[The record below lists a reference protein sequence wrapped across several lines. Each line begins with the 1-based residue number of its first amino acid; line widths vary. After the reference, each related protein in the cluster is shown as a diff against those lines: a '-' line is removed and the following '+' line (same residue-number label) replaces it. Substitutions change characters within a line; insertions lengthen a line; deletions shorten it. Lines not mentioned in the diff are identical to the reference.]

1 MKKVFNKSEIEQ
13 AVDLVNDILRYDVLH
28 ILNSQFK
35 LLDELTQKSDNI
47 SVAELKNIL
56 NNKSSVNALVQDCVC
71 VLKQFSDQNSLSEN
85 EFNLN
90 KEIESA
96 IIKLN
101 SELERNNQNFSL
113 IYNYIDEDIFLKGDE
128 IVVQTVIYN
137 LFYLAFGNFS
147 NNKVEFFYSF
157 ESGFAT
163 ISMKYKGDKH
173 QIIDNVNFDNN
184 TSIHNSQNSQI
195 SNSYLILKTL
205 EKLGVGLISYS
216 GQDDQNVINFT
227 LHLNANSIK
236 IENKFS
242 SHTDEISRN
251 SDWSDK
257 TVLIVD
263 DIEVNFF
270 FIDTILSETNV
281 KTIYAEN
288 GKIAVDICHD
298 NKEIDAVLMDIKM
311 PVMDGIEATKIIKSF
326 NPELPVIMLTA
337 YSFNE
342 EKQKSI
348 QTGCNDF
355 LTKPLKGED
364 VIDVLAKYLK

>member
-1 MKKVFNKSEIEQ
+1 MKKVYTKSEIEQ

-35 LLDELTQKSDNI
+35 LIDELTQKSDQI
-47 SVAELKNIL
+47 AVSELKDIL
-56 NNKSSVNALVQDCVC
+56 NNKSSINALVQDCVC
-71 VLKQFSDQNSLSEN
+71 ILKQFSNSSTESEN
-85 EFNLN
+85 KFNLN

-113 IYNYIDEDIFLKGDE
+113 MYNYTDDDVFLNGDE
-128 IVVQTVIYN
+128 IVVQTIIYN
-137 LFYLAFGNFS
+137 LFFLAYGNFS
-147 NNKVEFFYSF
+147 QNKVEFSYTF

-163 ISMKYKGDKH
+163 ISMKYKGQKH
-173 QIIDNVNFDNN
+173 QIIENTDLDNLSSF
-184 TSIHNSQNSQI
+184 HNSQNSLI

-216 GQDDQNVINFT
+216 GEDDQNVINFT
-227 LHLNANSIK
+227 LHLTANNK
-236 IENKFS
+236 KNENVIS
-242 SHTDEISRN
+242 SQTELASN
-251 SDWSDK
+251 GDWSNK

-288 GKIAVDICHD
+288 GKVAVDICQE

-326 NPELPVIMLTA
+326 DPNLPIIMLTA

-342 EKQKSI
+342 EKQRSLK
-348 QTGCNDF
+348 TGCNDF

-364 VIDVLAKYLK
+364 VIAVLAKYLK